1 MVVSPEVAAVAKYY
15 LTTAIVYVNDAPG
28 LHFVYE
34 QIGADALARFHRQR
48 GDDVFF
54 LTGTDENGTKI
65 DRAAKAKGEPTRAF
79 VDRLAARYQEV
90 AKLYDISYD
99 RFIRTTDPDHVKGV
113 QWFVQRWIEKGDVY
127 EAIYEGLYCVS
138 CEAFYEESDLVDGKC
153 PIHTPRATIERLSEK
168 NYFFRLSKYQKAL
181 EELYR
186 SNPEFCV
193 PDFRRNE
200 VLGWI
205 QRGLKD
211 ISVSRRGLGW
221 GIPWPGDP
229 EQTVYVWF
237 DALINYV
244 TGVGFGTNEALFR
257 KFWPADAHVIGKDIT
272 RFHCIYWPAMLLSAG
287 VELPKRVHVHGFL
300 QYKGQRLSKTTG
312 NMIDPF
318 AAAQEWGADAL
329 RYLLLRHVGFV
340 NDVDVS
346 PEIFTARYNADLANN
361 LGNLVQRTVAMIGR
375 YREGRIPEPARGG
388 SAELRA
394 AAERAVRGHDGAASR
409 LAFDEALAAV
419 FELVDATNLHFDRTK
434 PWTLAKGGTAAEL
447 DDALY
452 SAAEAVRLIAHLL
465 WPYLPQAAAKVA
477 TALNAKPPGAGT
489 AEHWARESSWGRLLP
504 GNPLRPSAA
513 LFPRIEPL
521 ERVAT

>member
-1 MVVSPEVAAVAKYY
+1 MYSRCRCAASASNRAAAARGAVGSGMGDSRSGPASAQADSTRTASRPRTAFFVPMAGTICCSPEVVAIAKYY

-54 LTGTDENGTKI
+54 LTGTDENGMKI
-65 DRAAKAKGEPTRAF
+65 DRAAKAKGEETRPF
-79 VDRLAARYQEV
+79 VDRLAARYREV
-90 AKLYDISYD
+90 AKLYDISHD
-99 RFIRTTDPDHVKGV
+99 RFIRTTDPDH
-113 QWFVQRWIEKGDVY
+113 
-127 EAIYEGLYCVS
+127 
-138 CEAFYEESDLVDGKC
+138 VDGKC

-168 NYFFRLSKYQKAL
+168 NYFFRLSKYQRAL
-181 EELYR
+181 EDLYR
-186 SNPEFCV
+186 TNPDFCV

-205 QRGLKD
+205 QLVLKD
-211 ISVSRRGLGW
+211 VSVSRRGLGW

-244 TGVGFGTNEALFR
+244 TGVGFGTDEARFR
-257 KFWPADAHVIGKDIT
+257 RYWPADVHVIGKDIT
-272 RFHCIYWPAMLLSAG
+272 RFHCIYWPAMLLAAG
-287 VELPKRVHVHGFL
+287 VELPKQVHVHGFL
-300 QYKGQRLSKTTG
+300 QYRGQRLSKTTG

-329 RYLLLRHVGFV
+329 RYLLLRHVGFA
-340 NDVDVS
+340 ND
-346 PEIFTARYNADLANN
+346 

-375 YREGRIPEPARGG
+375 YREGRIPESKHGG
-388 SAELRA
+388 SAELRETAERVVRAHDEA
-394 AAERAVRGHDGAASR
+394 AAR

-419 FELVDATNLHFDRTK
+419 FDLVDATNLHYDRTK
-434 PWTLAKGGTAAEL
+434 PWTLARNGTPEEL

-452 SAAEAVRLIAHLL
+452 GAAEALRLIAHLL
-465 WPYLPQAAAKVA
+465 WPYLPQSAAKIA
-477 TALNAKPPGAGT
+477 SALNAKAPGAGT
-489 AEHWARESSWGRLLP
+489 AEQWARESGWGRLLP
-504 GNPLRPSAA
+504 GNPLRPIAP
-513 LFPRIEPL
+513 LFPRIETG
-521 ERVAT
+521 EKVA